1 MPQQNIKVTQS
12 QREEIDRI
20 RGNKPRN
27 AVVQDALDALKGTL
41 DMDVYLKQ
49 RVGRILREI
58 ENNVIVPLDKQSKV
72 KRELEE
78 LRRIIS

>member
-20 RGNKPRN
+20 KGNKPRN

>member
-20 RGNKPRN
+20 KGNKPRN

-58 ENNVIVPLDKQSKV
+58 ENNVMVPLDKQSKV

>member
-20 RGNKPRN
+20 KGNKPRN

-49 RVGRILREI
+49 RVCRILREI

>member
-20 RGNKPRN
+20 KGNKPRN

-72 KRELEE
+72 KREMEE